1 MVLNIYLTEK
11 KCRMILVT
19 FWNFYQLKYTV
30 ICRPNFGKN
39 GKLLT
44 ANKTRNHKWVYES
57 SFFPNSRCEF
67 RSLSNK
73 MELFAKIVNGFYP
86 LTILTEH
93 SILDVWQDSE
103 YASTN
108 IEDYTFQKI
117 INFYLYSA
125 GTYTFWYLSKYGRLL
140 TN

>member
-1 MVLNIYLTEK
+1 
-11 KCRMILVT
+11 
-19 FWNFYQLKYTV
+19 
-30 ICRPNFGKN
+30 
-39 GKLLT
+39 
-44 ANKTRNHKWVYES
+44 
-57 SFFPNSRCEF
+57 
-67 RSLSNK
+67 

-86 LTILTEH
+86 LTILKEN